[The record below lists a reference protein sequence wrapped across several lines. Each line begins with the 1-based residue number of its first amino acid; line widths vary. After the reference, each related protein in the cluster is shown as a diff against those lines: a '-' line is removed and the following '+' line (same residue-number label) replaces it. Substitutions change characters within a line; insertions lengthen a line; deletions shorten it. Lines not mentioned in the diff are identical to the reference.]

1 MNKEKMTKPRF
12 KKNESGYHKSAVHI
26 LAEWVGG
33 TIEEPFY
40 IDSVIAFV
48 PDVTCRE
55 NGVITCLYE
64 VVHKHFIDGRKLDMM
79 QMWSYF
85 NYQSLTVYEVSAD
98 FILKQTEKPNFIDTM
113 ECHIIDSAEVPVLF

>member
-1 MNKEKMTKPRF
+1 MEMRF

-26 LAEWVGG
+26 LAGWVKG

-48 PDVTCRE
+48 PDITCLE

-64 VVHKHFIDGRKLDMM
+64 VVHKHFIDGHKLDMM

-98 FILKQTEKPNFIDTM
+98 LILKQTEKPKIIETM